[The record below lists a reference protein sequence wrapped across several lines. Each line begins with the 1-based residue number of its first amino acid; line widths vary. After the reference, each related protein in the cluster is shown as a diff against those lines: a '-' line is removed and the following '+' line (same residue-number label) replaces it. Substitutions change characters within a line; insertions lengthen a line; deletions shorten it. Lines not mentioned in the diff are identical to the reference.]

1 MAVRGQDIASVIK
14 RQIEEFGQ
22 DLTMT
27 DVGVVVEVGDGIA
40 RIHGLSGVGSTE
52 LLEFEGGTIG
62 MALNLEEDG
71 VGAVILGDPLS
82 VQEGTEVR
90 STGRVA
96 ELPVGKEF
104 LGRVVDPLG
113 RPIDGKGPI
122 KSTKTRPA
130 EIVAPGVA
138 ARQSVTVP
146 VQTGIKAIDAMV
158 AIGRGQRELIIG
170 DRGIGK
176 TTLAT
181 DTIINQ
187 KGGDLFCVYVAI
199 GQKIGKVAQTV
210 ALLEA
215 NGAME
220 HTIVVSASASDP
232 APLQFLAPYAG
243 CAMGEYFRDKGQH
256 ALVIYDDLSKHADS
270 YGFPDWHPP
279 MEALLGVQIANSAGL
294 RANLYLANS
303 PGEPGFTVEDERQ
316 LTQLTHFAQ
325 LALDSATLYE
335 RERENRLL
343 AESAERRLQAV
354 IEESTVGVVI
364 VEAGSRKL
372 LRSSQEARRILDH
385 SLDIGMPLDDINR
398 LMTLY
403 DSDGRL
409 VTTSELPLEVAL
421 SSR

>member
-1 MAVRGQDIASVIK
+1 
-14 RQIEEFGQ
+14 
-22 DLTMT
+22 
-27 DVGVVVEVGDGIA
+27 
-40 RIHGLSGVGSTE
+40 
-52 LLEFEGGTIG
+52 
-62 MALNLEEDG
+62 
-71 VGAVILGDPLS
+71 
-82 VQEGTEVR
+82 
-90 STGRVA
+90 
-96 ELPVGKEF
+96 
-104 LGRVVDPLG
+104 
-113 RPIDGKGPI
+113 
-122 KSTKTRPA
+122 
-130 EIVAPGVA
+130 
-138 ARQSVTVP
+138 
-146 VQTGIKAIDAMV
+146 
-158 AIGRGQRELIIG
+158 
-170 DRGIGK
+170 
-176 TTLAT
+176 
-181 DTIINQ
+181 
-187 KGGDLFCVYVAI
+187 
-199 GQKIGKVAQTV
+199 
-210 ALLEA
+210 
-215 NGAME
+215 
-220 HTIVVSASASDP
+220 
-232 APLQFLAPYAG
+232 
-243 CAMGEYFRDKGQH
+243 
-256 ALVIYDDLSKHADS
+256 
-270 YGFPDWHPP
+270 

-325 LALDSATLYE
+325 LALDSPTLYE